1 MRWTRSDTRALRAR
15 LPEWRLSVLLG
26 ALWLLVA
33 LPTAVALFLTGSR
46 ATVVAG
52 HDAVV
57 RPSLDGYATL
67 DLGPYLPNFR
77 YPSGGTIGARIDLG
91 KTTADSYTALI
102 QRYAFI
108 ASRPE
113 GQIHKVTATLTD
125 LAVDSAVD
133 GALLGL
139 AAPTVVLLVGRRRW
153 AEIGRGLTLRRTA
166 AGVVVVLVAAT
177 LVTRPW
183 DRDDEPVEQDT
194 WQPITDAIPDVPVP
208 DEAKPLQIESGLI
221 TSGTRRLV
229 ESAIDSYQ
237 RSTRFYGALVDAAP
251 ALEEQ
256 LHQPEDGETVG
267 LLVSDRHDNIG
278 MDPVARAIADQG
290 DATFLLD
297 AGDDTS
303 TGGSWEAFSLESLD
317 QAFGDYDERVSVAGN
332 HDNGDFVT
340 KQAGR
345 LGFTT
350 LMGKVV
356 DGPAG
361 MRLLGVADP
370 RSSGLGIW
378 RDERGI
384 SFEEQ
389 EQRLADL
396 ACEHDADGDRIN
408 TLLVHDANSGRQ
420 ALDDGCVDLVL
431 AGHLHE
437 QVGPTATTGA
447 NGKTG
452 YSYTNGTTG
461 GAAYALA
468 IGSKLRRDAEV
479 TLLTYRDGVPVGL
492 QPVTITTIGEFKVGG
507 YVALAPSGAETD
519 QPSESPSPSSSSSG

>member
-1 MRWTRSDTRALRAR
+1 MRWTRSDTRALRVR
-15 LPEWRLSVLLG
+15 LPGWRLSLFLG

-77 YPSGGTIGARIDLG
+77 YPSRGTLGAHIDLG
-91 KTTADSYTALI
+91 KTTVDSYSALI
-102 QRYAFI
+102 ERYAFI
-108 ASRPE
+108 ASRPD
-113 GQIHKVTATLTD
+113 GQIRKVIATLTD

-133 GALLGL
+133 GALVGL
-139 AAPTVVLLVGRRRW
+139 AALAVVLLVGRRRW
-153 AEIGRGLTLRRTA
+153 AEVARGVTVRRTA
-166 AGVVVVLVAAT
+166 AALAVVLVAAT

-183 DRDDEPVEQDT
+183 DRDAPPVEQDT
-194 WQPITDAIPDVPVP
+194 WQPLADAIPDVPIP
-208 DEAKPLQIESGLI
+208 DEAKPLQIESGLV

-256 LHQPEDGETVG
+256 LHQPADGETVG

-278 MDPVARAIADQG
+278 MDAVARAVADQG
-290 DATFLLD
+290 GATFLLD

-317 QAFGDYDERVSVAGN
+317 QAFADYDDRVEVAGN

-340 KQAGR
+340 KQARR

-350 LMGKVV
+350 LDGKVV
-356 DGPAG
+356 AGPAG

-396 ACEHDADGDRIN
+396 ACKHDADGDRIN
-408 TLLVHDANSGRQ
+408 TLLAHDANSGRQ
-420 ALDDGCVDLVL
+420 ALNDGCVDLVV
-431 AGHLHE
+431 AGHVHE

-492 QPVTITTIGEFKVGG
+492 QPVTITTIGQFKVGG
-507 YVALAPSGAETD
+507 YVALAPSGNETD
-519 QPSESPSPSSSSSG
+519 EPSER